1 MGHRPRCGAPRTES
15 SPCTPMAP
23 LRAKRPTL
31 QHTLAGR
38 ERRAVMSSF
47 ARHDSSIIPDGL
59 RARIQEMRSARDS
72 RECRHAVALRA
83 WEVRPWHRAWRVGV
97 GLRRGQC
104 FRGVSGCLQPCVTR
118 GGRARWTSAA
128 LSYDASAILGVAV
141 GRLARRRRPPFLRGA
156 YGLLYRP
163 PQTRRAKTQEAQQAA
178 QTRDR
183 TTNMQQRNL
192 AAFTARGTCSTSH
205 SMSTLTCRGDCTAVA
220 VSSTSTS
227 VASTEL

>member
-1 MGHRPRCGAPRTES
+1 MGRRGLRAALAHRWRRCGPSGRRS
-15 SPCTPMAP
+15 STR
-23 LRAKRPTL
+23 LRVSA
-31 QHTLAGR
+31 AGW
-38 ERRAVMSSF
+38 VMSSF
-47 ARHDSSIIPDGL
+47 ARHDSSIIPDGCA
-59 RARIQEMRSARDS
+59 RASREMRSARDS

-128 LSYDASAILGVAV
+128 LSYDASAILRVAV

-192 AAFTARGTCSTSH
+192 AAFTARGGSISGEH
-205 SMSTLTCRGDCTAVA
+205 LTCRGTVQ
-220 VSSTSTS
+220 
-227 VASTEL
+227 LLLYRH